1 MDDKLRPIVE
11 RTLTA
16 GRLLGKHAVSPE
28 AWGMETDMAV
38 EAIEALITARVV
50 SELEKVKTEH
60 TTTHK
65 YFNCV
70 EYLDNRIATLS
81 PDKGRRE

>member
-1 MDDKLRPIVE
+1 MDREKIVKILHPLISMAYDLE
-11 RTLTA
+11 QTKPKMDAQIDQTVA
-16 GRLLGKHAVSPE
+16 DFE
-28 AWGMETDMAV
+28 AF
-38 EAIEALITARVV
+38 ITARVV

-81 PDKGRRE
+81 PYKGRRE